1 MISFI
6 SFLKQSGQEVVGTR
20 MDGQTTRF
28 KRGFLPQRL
37 GSELGGY
44 SIFSNDSS
52 FHISVA

>member
-1 MISFI
+1 VISFI